1 MRPRKLF
8 CASVITRTRSA
19 ALACLLVA
27 AAAGA
32 AFAQSGVTWE
42 PTTAFTDSLTPE
54 RRANLY
60 GFELPPDYQ
69 REYLDHLK
77 IYPTDKVDLP
87 SNFSWVSLDGLT
99 SVKDQGGCGSCW
111 AFAAIGQIESHLKI
125 FYGQDLNLS
134 EQQMIL
140 CNSYG
145 ADCDGGWAS
154 AVYNVA
160 MTYGAVHEEDIP
172 YTEGTVSTCTQSA
185 HLPFGFVTSWHYVSN
200 NVTQIKTALLD
211 GPVCSAF
218 NADEPFPSYGTGCYT
233 DNVGPYTNHL
243 ILIVGWDDRACGG
256 TGGWIC
262 KNSWGPSFGEGGYF
276 TIKYG
281 VSLIGSSTTQI
292 DLLVPPTSVTV
303 LGPLDDR
310 DYLAGET
317 VDIAWTTSGAA
328 AATVDIWASLDG
340 YLDTKIADDVPN
352 TGHYLWTLPNH
363 STTLL
368 KFCVVPLGDTRRGFG
383 VSPDRMRL
391 LGHRTRYVS
400 PTGGDVAPYES
411 VATAA
416 RSLAA
421 ALVACTGRDTVLVAA
436 GDYAERVAVTTPTT
450 IIGGWNPA
458 FTARNP
464 APGATRLQS
473 IDSAM
478 GFVGGLDGYA
488 GVVGFEFHDCVGGI
502 SSVPFFGRH
511 GGAIYINGSS
521 PTIRDCVFTN
531 NTANPFNGDGAGGAI
546 IVVNG
551 APRIEGCVF
560 QGNRADLGGAVAL
573 INADGAVLTGNQYLQ
588 NACMDSVAG
597 HEGAGVYALDSRLD
611 LIGETFTGNRRCAAG
626 AALSA
631 SGSTVVARDVAA
643 VGNRADAKGGAFHV
657 VGGSLVVEGGLYDDN
672 SARIDRG
679 GAVNV
684 AGADLD
690 VRNAVFTGNAAAVL
704 GATLAAD
711 SSPVVRIE
719 NTLLLDS
726 AGTGFGCVFL
736 TGVGSTV
743 LRNCVV
749 ADNAHGGLAGSTA
762 SFVGDH
768 NVLWNNPG
776 GDYVGLTGGAHDILA
791 EPGFCAA
798 AAGDY
803 ALALHSPC
811 LDRGDPDPA
820 CLDPDGSRADI
831 GAYGG
836 PGCTPVAPA
845 AVAQLSL
852 TQVALTGVAL
862 DWAPNAEPDVD
873 HYVVYRLP
881 DAATQPDAAHVAGVV
896 AHPGHAFAS
905 AQSDGHFVVVA
916 VDQDGHVGGYSA
928 TVTTG
933 ATAAGDAPRALAIA
947 DVVPNP
953 FNPRTTIRFD
963 VPRAGRVEVRIYDM
977 RGRSVRTLADADLA
991 AGRHEAVWDGRD
1003 EDGGAA
1009 AAGVYLLRVATGGE
1023 QRSAKLVLAK

>member
-1 MRPRKLF
+1 MRPCNLF
-8 CASVITRTRSA
+8 CASVPATTRLFV
-19 ALACLLVA
+19 LACLLTVA
-27 AAAGA
+27 VAGT
-32 AFAQSGVTWE
+32 AFAQSNPTWE
-42 PTTAFTDSLTPE
+42 PTTAFTDSLTPQ

-87 SNFSWVSLDGLT
+87 SNFSWVSQDGVT
-99 SVKDQGGCGSCW
+99 SVKNQGGCGSCW

-140 CNSYG
+140 CNPYG

-172 YTEGTVSTCTQSA
+172 YTEGTVSSCTQTS

-262 KNSWGPSFGEGGYF
+262 KNSWGSSFGEAGYF

-281 VSLIGSSTTQI
+281 VSLIGTSTTQI
-292 DLLVPPTSVTV
+292 DLMVPPTSVTV

-310 DYLAGET
+310 EYLAGET

-368 KFCVVPLGDTRRGFG
+368 KFCVVPLGNTRQGFG
-383 VSPDRMRL
+383 TSPDRMRL

-400 PTGGDVAPYES
+400 PTGGNVAPYETK
-411 VATAA
+411 ATAA
-416 RSLAA
+416 ISLAA
-421 ALVACTGRDTVLVAA
+421 ALVACTGRDTVLVTA
-436 GDYAERVAVTTPTT
+436 GDYSERVSVTTPTT
-450 IIGGWNPA
+450 IIGGWNPT
-458 FTARNP
+458 FTARDP
-464 APGATRLQS
+464 LPGATRLQA

-478 GFVGGLDGYA
+478 GFVGGLDGHA
-488 GVVGFEFHDCVGGI
+488 GVVGFEFYDCVGGI
-502 SSVPFFGRH
+502 SSVPVFGRH

-531 NTANPFNGDGAGGAI
+531 NTANPFNGDGVGGAI
-546 IVVNG
+546 IVING
-551 APRIEGCVF
+551 APRIENCVF
-560 QGNRADLGGAVAL
+560 QGNRAKLGGAVAL
-573 INADGAVLTGNQYLQ
+573 INADGAVLTGNLYLH

-597 HEGAGVYALDSRLD
+597 QEGAGVYALDSRLD
-611 LIGETFTGNRRCAAG
+611 LIGEIFTGNRRCAAG

-631 SGSTVVARDVAA
+631 SGSTVTARNVVAT
-643 VGNRADAKGGAFHV
+643 GNRADARGGAFQCL
-657 VGGSLVVEGGLYDDN
+657 GGSLVVEGGRYDAN
-672 SARIDRG
+672 VARIDRG
-679 GAVNV
+679 GALNLD
-684 AGADLD
+684 GAVCD
-690 VRNAVFTGNAAAVL
+690 VRNAVFTGNAAGVL
-704 GATLAAD
+704 GATLAMNAA
-711 SSPVVRIE
+711 PTIRLE
-719 NTLLLDS
+719 NTLLLGS
-726 AGTGFGCVFL
+726 TGAGYGAVFL
-736 TGVGSTV
+736 TGVGSVV
-743 LRNCVV
+743 LSNCVV
-749 ADNAHGGLAGSTA
+749 AGNAHGGVAGSA
-762 SFVGDH
+762 AAFAADH
-768 NVLWNNPG
+768 NVLWNNVG
-776 GDYVGLTGGAHDILA
+776 GHYVGLTGGAHDILA
-791 EPGFCAA
+791 DPGFCSPAV
-798 AAGDY
+798 GDY

-820 CLDPDGSRADI
+820 RLDPDGSRADI

-836 PGCTPVAPA
+836 PGSTPVAPA
-845 AVAQLSL
+845 AVTQLSL
-852 TQVALTGVAL
+852 TELAGASASLA
-862 DWAPNAEPDVD
+862 WAPNAEPDVD

-881 DAATQPDAAHVAGVV
+881 DAGTQPGAAHVAGVV
-896 AHPGHAFAS
+896 AHPGHTFAS
-905 AQSDGHFVVVA
+905 AQSDGCFQVVA

-928 TVTTG
+928 TVTAG

-947 DVVPNP
+947 AVTPNP
-953 FNPRTTIRFD
+953 FNPRTKIRFD

-977 RGRSVRTLADADLA
+977 RGRTVRTLADADLT
-991 AGRHEAVWDGRD
+991 AGRHEAVWDGRGA
-1003 EDGGAA
+1003 DGGHV
-1009 AAGVYLLRVATGGE
+1009 AAGVYLLRVAAGGE